1 MVARQ
6 FANIENYILI
16 FMVIC
21 HIIYLSI
28 FFDRARSLYGDFTG
42 GCATHYYPNCCR
54 DWRWLH
60 EEIHIENFVFDIDIF
75 NCFYDKCKI
84 TAPSV
89 KM

>member
-1 MVARQ
+1 MISPAVWSAVQIFDLGHGAHAIAPRNL
-6 FANIENYILI
+6 FRFGANRY
-16 FMVIC
+16 
-21 HIIYLSI
+21 
-28 FFDRARSLYGDFTG
+28 
-42 GCATHYYPNCCR
+42 ATHYYPNCCR